1 MLNYPLTLSF
11 KIIAFNPQVRIM
23 DSAGN
28 LVMYVKQKALALKEA
43 VKVFADEQQTQQLY
57 AMNANKI
64 IDFSAQ
70 YNITRPDGSALG
82 AVKRQGMKSIW
93 KATYIIVDTNGTEV
107 GTIHEENPWMKVLEA
122 VLSDVPFIGMFIN
135 PAYLVD
141 VGGQTVMRLQKQR
154 AVFEGR
160 FLLEKK
166 GEISAAQEQ
175 LLMPAII
182 MTMMLERSRG

>member
-11 KIIAFNPQVRIM
+11 KIIAFNPQVRIT
-23 DSAGN
+23 DSSGN

-93 KATYIIVDTNGTEV
+93 KATYVIVDTNGTEL

-122 VLSDVPFIGMFIN
+122 VLSDIPFIGMFIN

-141 VGGQTVMRLQKQR
+141 VGGQNVMRLQKQR

-166 GEISAAQEQ
+166 GEVSAVQEQ
-175 LLMPAII
+175 LL
-182 MTMMLERSRG
+182 